1 MYSDIIKQNNN
12 DPYSQNAGKTR
23 TLSPLSYNNNYNI
36 YNNSSPKS
44 NIFTNYK
51 TENNN
56 YNSIINNKPNNFPKS
71 SRNPYLKKL
80 NKYKSKRL
88 EFIPRNIMNLV
99 TVLNSYNL
107 GDKINISSINILTKI
122 KSNYN
127 FNENQNNIYEN
138 NNMNQILSPLII
150 IDRENDKKILRQY
163 YENYYRDKNKD
174 IIEQTAF
181 RGFNGNNNNQEEE
194 KIIFN
199 SQSNPNILK
208 ENNNNNNNNYNN
220 NNNNDNLDFSCLNDK
235 ENNKGYNDNDRMD
248 LKEYNQSQYNSKKD
262 FKIIQFNNMI
272 MRSNKSSINYKNNKP
287 PYKSGYN
294 NDNYE

>member
-1 MYSDIIKQNNN
+1 MYSDII
-12 DPYSQNAGKTR
+12 SQNDDLFSQNLGKTR
-23 TLSPLSYNNNYNI
+23 NLSPLSYNYNNI

-56 YNSIINNKPNNFPKS
+56 YNSIINNKPNYFPQN

-107 GDKINISSINILTKI
+107 GDNINISSINILTKI

-163 YENYYRDKNKD
+163 YENYNRDKNKD

-181 RGFNGNNNNQEEE
+181 GGFNGNNNNQEEE

-208 ENNNNNNNNYNN
+208 ENNNNNNNYNNN

-235 ENNKGYNDNDRMD
+235 ENNNGYNNDRMNSNA
-248 LKEYNQSQYNSKKD
+248 YNQSQYNSKKD
-262 FKIIQFNNMI
+262 CKIIQFNNMM
-272 MRSNKSSINYKNNKP
+272 MRSNKSSINKESRIKLIFM
-287 PYKSGYN
+287 KF
-294 NDNYE
+294 